1 MQVRITN
8 VSRRQ
13 AEIFQ
18 FALECEHLG
27 GIVYCDCQD
36 IDDEDHTNHQVL
48 LMDPKCYR
56 AIDAIIDG
64 QYSIEIDKDLR
75 AGRTTERQWYFLKKT
90 AHRLR
95 KDITAHM
102 DYLEEY
108 AEWRIERD

>member
-1 MQVRITN
+1 MQVRIIN
-8 VSRRQ
+8 ISRRQ
-13 AEIFQ
+13 AQIFQ
-18 FALECEHLG
+18 FALENHHLEE
-27 GIVYCDCQD
+27 ISYCNCQD
-36 IDDEDHTNHQVL
+36 IDDEDHRNHQVL

-64 QYSIEIDKDLR
+64 QYSVKIDKDLR
-75 AGRTTERQWYFLKKT
+75 AGRTTERQWYSLKNT

-95 KDITAHM
+95 RDITAHM